1 MLIAFLYLISILP
14 ESFSKQ
20 VAIDDKVSLLDIY
33 DAGGQRDQTCTLR
46 PYQVQ
51 NGKGFL
57 LVYSITSR
65 DSFEMIRGF
74 HEYILNVKDKDTFST
89 IIVANKSDLESE
101 RQVENSGK
109 YQSLCQTV
117 IFFFYIFD

>member
-1 MLIAFLYLISILP
+1 MPIASYLIFISP
-14 ESFSKQ
+14 DSFSKQ
-20 VAIDDKVSLLDIY
+20 VVIDDEVALLNILDIASQEDWPVSSLL
-33 DAGGQRDQTCTLR
+33 

-51 NGKGFL
+51 SGEAFL

-74 HEYILNVKDKDTFST
+74 HESILRVKDRDTFST

-101 RQVENSGK
+101 RQVENSGR
-109 YQSLCQTV
+109 YWSV
-117 IFFFYIFD
+117 ISDGYLS